1 MKPQDQHFRKQ
12 YLMTSFE
19 MTKSVVWSLNS
30 YPQSL
35 NESFAGLLIMHQY
48 NFLKQLCRKETK
60 RLLYGVNLKSNKRI
74 STQKQTNAFG

>member
-1 MKPQDQHFRKQ
+1 MKPQDQYFRKQ

-19 MTKSVVWSLNS
+19 MTKSVVWSLNG

-35 NESFAGLLIMHQY
+35 NESFAGSLMHQY
-48 NFLKQLCRKETK
+48 NFLKQLFRKETK

-74 STQKQTNAFG
+74 STQKQPNAFG

>member
-1 MKPQDQHFRKQ
+1 MKAQDQYFRKQ

-19 MTKSVVWSLNS
+19 ITKSVVWSLNG

-35 NESFAGLLIMHQY
+35 NDPLAGLLMHQY

-60 RLLYGVNLKSNKRI
+60 RFLYGVNLKSSKRI
-74 STQKQTNAFG
+74 STQKQPDAFG